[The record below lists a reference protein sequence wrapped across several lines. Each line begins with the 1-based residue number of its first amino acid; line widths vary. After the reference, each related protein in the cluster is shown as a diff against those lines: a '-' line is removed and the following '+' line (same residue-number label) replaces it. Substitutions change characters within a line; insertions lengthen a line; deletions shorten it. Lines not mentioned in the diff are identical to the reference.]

1 MCLHG
6 VYLSVEGEGEFS
18 CLPLLTETGGTVY
31 HSVMSLDA
39 KSCLHTFYY
48 DVKKNIL
55 KDYCPSDLKLML
67 SLSDAEKRS
76 LPGPESDGTRRI
88 MEMSSNIDKKVDDN
102 SVTDPLPAPA
112 DEDSNSEN
120 SNPPYELLPAKT
132 RSRTEPFDVHG
143 LLSGAMIARDTDP
156 DFALALQKCRE
167 ENSILSIA
175 VNVHNRRID
184 HSANQAKHIPI
195 YGSVDYFSVQPFF
208 TITLLQM

>member
-1 MCLHG
+1 MK
-6 VYLSVEGEGEFS
+6 E
-18 CLPLLTETGGTVY
+18 
-31 HSVMSLDA
+31 
-39 KSCLHTFYY
+39 
-48 DVKKNIL
+48 NIP

-88 MEMSSNIDKKVDDN
+88 MEMSNIDKKVDDN

-112 DEDSNSEN
+112 DDDLISEN

-143 LLSGAMIARDTDP
+143 LLSGAMTARDTDP
-156 DFALALQKCRE
+156 DFALALQKRRE

-175 VNVHNRRID
+175 VSVHNRRTD

-195 YGSVDYFSVQPFF
+195 YGGVDYFSMQPFF